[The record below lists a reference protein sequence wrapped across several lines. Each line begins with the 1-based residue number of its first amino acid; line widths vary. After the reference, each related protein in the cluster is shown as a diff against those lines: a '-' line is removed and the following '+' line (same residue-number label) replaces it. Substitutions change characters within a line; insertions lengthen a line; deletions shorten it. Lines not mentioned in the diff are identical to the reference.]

1 MSFRISFIL
10 LVLVAVVGGYV
21 LIFELQRQ
29 PVEEPAPPFFY
40 DVQPEAIARVS
51 ITYQGEPQVFVR
63 KDGAWLFEASG
74 NPVDMVRWSG
84 MTLLLSGPRAARV
97 LRSEFDNPAEYGL
110 DPPETSIS
118 LALEG
123 GQPIAILV
131 GNKTPDEVSSYAQ
144 VVGFPQLLLV
154 SSSWSDVINRLVTEP
169 PVVTPT
175 PEATETEP
183 PVVTPTPEGAVETV
197 Q

>member
-21 LIFELQRQ
+21 LIFELQRL
-29 PVEEPAPPFFY
+29 PVKEPEPPFFY

-51 ITYQGEPQVFVR
+51 VTYQGVEQVFVR

-74 NPVDMVRWSG
+74 NPVNMDRWSG

-97 LRSEFDNPAEYGL
+97 LRPEFNNPAEYGL
-110 DPPETSIS
+110 DPPETTIS
-118 LALEG
+118 LTLEG
-123 GQPIAILV
+123 GQPIAILI
-131 GNKTPDEVSSYAQ
+131 GTKTPDSVSSYAQ

-154 SSSWSDVINRLVTEP
+154 TSSWSDVITRLVTEP

-175 PEATETEP
+175 PE
-183 PVVTPTPEGAVETV
+183 GAVSAP

>member
-29 PVEEPAPPFFY
+29 PTKVPEPPFFY

-51 ITYQGEPQVFVR
+51 VTYQGQEQVFLK
-63 KDGAWLFEASG
+63 KDGVWLFEGSG
-74 NPVDMVRWSG
+74 DPVNMERWSG
-84 MTLLLSGPRAARV
+84 ITLLLSGPRAARV
-97 LRSEFDNPAEYGL
+97 LLPEFGNPAEYGL
-110 DPPETSIS
+110 DPPETNIS
-118 LALEG
+118 LTLEG
-123 GQPIAILV
+123 GQPISVLV
-131 GNKTPDEVSSYAQ
+131 GYKTPDELSSYAQ

-154 SSSWSDVINRLVTEP
+154 SSSWSEVINRLVTEP

-175 PEATETEP
+175 PE
-183 PVVTPTPEGAVETV
+183 GAVSAP

>member
-1 MSFRISFIL
+1 MSFRTSFIL

-29 PVEEPAPPFFY
+29 PQQRPEPPFFY

-51 ITYQGEPQVFVR
+51 IPYQGQPQVFV
-63 KDGAWLFEASG
+63 KKNGVWQFEASG
-74 NPVDMVRWSG
+74 DPVDSARWSG

-97 LRSEFDNPAEYGL
+97 LKPQFDNPSEYGL
-110 DPPETSIS
+110 EPPETTIA

-123 GQPIAILV
+123 GQPITILM
-131 GNKTPDEVSSYAQ
+131 GHKTPDELSNYAQ
-144 VVGFPQLLLV
+144 VVGFAQLLLV
-154 SSSWSDVINRLVTEP
+154 SSAWGDVINRLVTEP

-175 PEATETEP
+175 PEGGVP
-183 PVVTPTPEGAVETV
+183 PA

>member
-29 PVEEPAPPFFY
+29 PAKDPDPPFFY

-51 ITYQGEPQVFVR
+51 VTYQGVEQVFV
-63 KDGAWLFEASG
+63 KKGITWQFEASG
-74 NPVDMVRWSG
+74 DPVNMDRWSG

-97 LRSEFDNPAEYGL
+97 LQPEFANPEEYGL
-110 DPPETSIS
+110 EPPETSIH
-118 LALEG
+118 LTLDG
-123 GQPIAILV
+123 GQTIAILV
-131 GNKTPDEVSSYAQ
+131 GYQTADSFSNYAQ
-144 VVGFPQLLLV
+144 VIGFPQLLLV
-154 SSSWSDVINRLVTEP
+154 SSSWGDVINRLVIEP

-175 PEATETEP
+175 PEEP
-183 PVVTPTPEGAVETV
+183 VENTT
-197 Q
+197 